1 MYTINIRHTHT
12 HNINL
17 LKIVT
22 LTIHK
27 HLLFILRVGN
37 TYNKG
42 VQNLIQMCKN
52 IFKKKL

>member
-1 MYTINIRHTHT
+1 MHIINIRHTHT

-17 LKIVT
+17 QKIVT

-27 HLLFILRVGN
+27 HLLFILRVEN

-42 VQNLIQMCKN
+42 VPNLS
-52 IFKKKL
+52 

>member
-42 VQNLIQMCKN
+42 VQNLIQSVQKY
-52 IFKKKL
+52 F